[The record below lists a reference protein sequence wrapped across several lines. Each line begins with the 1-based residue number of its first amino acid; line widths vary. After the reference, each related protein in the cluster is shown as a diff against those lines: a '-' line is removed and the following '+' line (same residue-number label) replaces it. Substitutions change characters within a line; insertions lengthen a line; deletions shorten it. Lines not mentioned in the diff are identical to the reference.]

1 MLGLFVLALRPAASA
16 APSRRLLLSALLA
29 WLCCGA
35 TAGLWDLSPVPLV
48 ETGAKQDLVPQVDS
62 TLITVALDKQH
73 VPVRKENRTVAHKT
87 AYFGTVHA
95 GYPATQNFSVV
106 FDTGSGHFILPS
118 VACKTETCTK
128 HRRYNRAHS
137 VSAVD
142 IEHDGTP
149 VRQGAAER
157 DQVAINFGTGEVTGE
172 FMDEVVCLHGALA
185 ALPAAEAAEPG
196 AALRGHAPGC
206 TRLRSVLAIDM
217 TDDPF
222 QLFQFDGVLGLGL
235 EALALSK
242 EYSFFGQMTRL
253 HPRMQHVFSVYLA
266 HRENDPS
273 EISFGGHNPE
283 RLALGA
289 TLKWTNVASPELG
302 YWQVPIKGVS
312 IGGEE
317 LDLCK
322 SGSCRA
328 ILDTGT
334 SLLGVPKQGA
344 RAIHWQLARPVDYSP
359 ELDCRGFP
367 GPPIVFDMG
376 GGTTVQLDAQDYSR
390 PAPARM
396 LREGATESEIFCRSS
411 LLPVDMKEPL
421 GQNVFI
427 WGEPVLRRYYTAYD
441 WGSKRIGFGPAR
453 LEPEGLQI

>member
-1 MLGLFVLALRPAASA
+1 LDTIPSAS
-16 APSRRLLLSALLA
+16 S
-29 WLCCGA
+29 
-35 TAGLWDLSPVPLV
+35 
-48 ETGAKQDLVPQVDS
+48 
-62 TLITVALDKQH
+62 LITVPLDKQH
-73 VPVRKENRTVAHKT
+73 VPVRKDNRTVAYKT

-95 GYPATQNFSVV
+95 GYPAAQNFSVV

-118 VACKTETCTK
+118 VACKTGTCTM
-128 HRRYNRAHS
+128 HRRYDRAN
-137 VSAVD
+137 SASALD

-149 VRQGAAER
+149 VKQGVAER

-172 FMDEVVCLHGALA
+172 FVEEVVCLHGAMA
-185 ALPAAEAAEPG
+185 SLPAAEAAEPG
-196 AALRGHAPGC
+196 AGRRGRAPGC
-206 TRLRSVLAIDM
+206 TRLRVVLATEM

-235 EALALSK
+235 EQLALSK
-242 EYSFFGQMTRL
+242 EYSFFDQMTHL
-253 HPRMQHVFSVYLA
+253 HPQMQPVFSVYLA
-266 HRENDPS
+266 HSESDPS

-283 RLALGA
+283 RLAPGA
-289 TLKWTNVASPELG
+289 RLQWANVASPELG
-302 YWQVPIKGVS
+302 YWQVPIKGIS
-312 IGGEE
+312 IGGER
-317 LDLCK
+317 LDLCED
-322 SGSCRA
+322 GSCRA

-344 RAIHWQLARPVDYSP
+344 RAIHWKLARPVSGYSP

-367 GPPIVFDMG
+367 GPPIIFDMG
-376 GGTTVQLDAQDYSR
+376 DATVQLDAYDYSR

-396 LREGATESEIFCRSS
+396 LREGATESEIFCRAS

-441 WGSKRIGFGPAR
+441 WGSKRIGFAPAR
-453 LEPEGLQI
+453 LEQKVDKLQI